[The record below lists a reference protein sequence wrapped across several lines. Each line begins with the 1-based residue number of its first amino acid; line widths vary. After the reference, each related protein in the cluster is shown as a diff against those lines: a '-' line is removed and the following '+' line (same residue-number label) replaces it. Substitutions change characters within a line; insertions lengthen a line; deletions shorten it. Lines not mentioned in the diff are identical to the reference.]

1 MKASSNWPGARA
13 RGTAGRRGGPQR
25 TGHAPGLPPPMAQP
39 TPPAPPRRPAHRAGG
54 PVRRPVVA
62 ARAASTLVRARG
74 VKAQCGASS
83 TLQARAA
90 ALPGAHRPCA
100 PAKAAARS
108 AGRCSRGGATHHLG
122 PTPALP
128 ALPSQPTTPGR
139 GPQADTIRKTV
150 ADNKVVVYSKT
161 TCPYCSRVKG
171 LMGDL
176 KVPALVFELDQIGER
191 LAARFGG
198 GGGPRKCVPQT
209 TRLAAAAPA
218 PPAARPPTPFL
229 ARAADGPEIQATLGE
244 VVGRKTVPQVFIG
257 GKHVGGCD
265 GELERVPAPPWPPP
279 SPAHPPPAA
288 CRPRA
293 PPCFAPSLP
302 PPTPQTRWRPTRQAS
317 SRRCWRAWA
326 TISKAPT
333 GPVPLGPPPDP

>member
-198 GGGPRKCVPQT
+198 GGG
-209 TRLAAAAPA
+209 APGR
-218 PPAARPPTPFL
+218 PTDDAARRRRPRT
-229 ARAADGPEIQATLGE
+229 
-244 VVGRKTVPQVFIG
+244 
-257 GKHVGGCD
+257 
-265 GELERVPAPPWPPP
+265 
-279 SPAHPPPAA
+279 A
-288 CRPRA
+288 CRPTPHPLPCPRSRRPRDPGDARRGGRPQDRA
-293 PPCFAPSLP
+293 PGVH
-302 PPTPQTRWRPTRQAS
+302 RRQA
-317 SRRCWRAWA
+317 RRR
-326 TISKAPT
+326 
-333 GPVPLGPPPDP
+333 LRR

>member
-198 GGGPRKCVPQT
+198 GGG
-209 TRLAAAAPA
+209 APVR
-218 PPAARPPTPFL
+218 PTHDPARRPPPRT
-229 ARAADGPEIQATLGE
+229 
-244 VVGRKTVPQVFIG
+244 
-257 GKHVGGCD
+257 
-265 GELERVPAPPWPPP
+265 
-279 SPAHPPPAA
+279 A
-288 CRPRA
+288 CRPTPHPLPCPRSRRPRDPGDARRGGRPQDRA
-293 PPCFAPSLP
+293 PGVH
-302 PPTPQTRWRPTRQAS
+302 RRQA
-317 SRRCWRAWA
+317 RRR
-326 TISKAPT
+326 
-333 GPVPLGPPPDP
+333 LRR